1 MQLANKIKEAG
12 TKHKKI
18 FENYFFMTFL
28 QIANVLIGIAL
39 FPYLIRTLGKD
50 TYGTF
55 VFIASNINILGLF
68 VTFGFDFPALKKIS
82 LNPDDKEIKSK
93 TVSEV
98 MTAKLILFAAGT
110 ILLAA
115 VIATIPFATENAW
128 IYGIIY
134 VMSLG
139 QILMPYW
146 YFQGIQKIKFVTYV
160 NIAFRLAS
168 VPLIFIFVKTPQ
180 DLLVYTVIMSIT
192 PFLGGIFT
200 QFYLQYREKLKIKL
214 VKPSKQLFK
223 EALPFFY
230 TSALGT
236 IKQEFLTFL
245 IGTFFSMDKVAIY
258 DLANKIISAPRM
270 LTSKINSAI
279 FPDMVKKATPKN
291 IKKVFRYE
299 IWIGIGI
306 TVLVAALG
314 YPAVLLLGGRSML
327 EAFPMAVIL
336 SVTIFLWLIVGC
348 YINFVF
354 VPQNK
359 YYLVTKDQFTALISF
374 VIMSALAL
382 VIYPNI
388 FLLVVAFTLSHVAE
402 WVYCY
407 IVTKKQKLLE

>member
-1 MQLANKIKEAG
+1 MDNSRNII
-12 TKHKKI
+12 TKHKKV

-28 QIANVLIGIAL
+28 QIANVLIGIVL

-50 TYGTF
+50 AYGTF

-82 LNPDDKEIKSK
+82 LNPDNKDIKSR

-98 MTAKLILFAAGT
+98 MTAKLILFVAGA

-115 VIATIPFATENAW
+115 VIPSIPFVRKNAL
-128 IYGIIY
+128 IYTIVYI
-134 VMSLG
+134 MSLG

-146 YFQGIQKIKFVTYV
+146 YFQGIQKIKFVTYL

-168 VPLIFIFVKTPQ
+168 IPLIFVFVKTPQ
-180 DLLVYTVIMSIT
+180 DLLIYTIIISVA
-192 PFLGGIFT
+192 PFCGGIFT
-200 QFYLQYREKLKIKL
+200 QFYLQYKEHLTVQLI
-214 VKPSKQLFK
+214 KPSKQLFK
-223 EALPFFY
+223 DALPFFY

-236 IKQEFLTFL
+236 IKQELLTFF

-270 LTSKINSAI
+270 LTNKINAAI
-279 FPDMVKKATPKN
+279 FPDMIKNVTPQN

-299 IWIGIGI
+299 MWIGFAI

-327 EAFPMAVIL
+327 EAFPMAIIL
-336 SVTIFLWLIVGC
+336 SATIFLWLIIGC

-359 YYLVTKDQFTALISF
+359 YYLVTKNQLTALVSF
-374 VIMSALAL
+374 IVMSALVLA
-382 VIYPNI
+382 IYPNI
-388 FLLVVAFTLSHVAE
+388 FLLVIAFTLSHVAE
-402 WVYCY
+402 WIYCY
-407 IVTKKQKLLE
+407 TVTKKQKLLE